1 MLKYEIKNEKNIFEY
16 NQKNKNII
24 YFSYKS
30 IERKKNSYLKYKNK
44 EQKIFRNY
52 N

>member
-16 NQKNKNII
+16 NQKNQNII

-30 IERKKNSYLKYKNK
+30 IERKKILISNSKIKNK
-44 EQKIFRNY
+44 KIFRNY